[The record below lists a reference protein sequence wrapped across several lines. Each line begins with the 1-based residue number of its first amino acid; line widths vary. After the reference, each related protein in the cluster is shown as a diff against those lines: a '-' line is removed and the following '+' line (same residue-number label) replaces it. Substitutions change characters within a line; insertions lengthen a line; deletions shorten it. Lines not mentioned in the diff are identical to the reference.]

1 MITGAQPKILLDLK
15 EDGDLVINEGFA
27 DLTKIYFKEMEQNW
41 KLVRER
47 DYLTKYSAD
56 VMWLEYNDLNGEFKK
71 EHKYIK
77 VGYNLIMSPFNP
89 SYTWQTTSVTE
100 IVEQR
105 DGYVKFKTDNSTYEL
120 FKL

>member
-56 VMWLEYNDLNGEFKK
+56 VIWIEYNNLTGEFKK
-71 EHKYIK
+71 KHKFIK
-77 VGYNLIMSPFNP
+77 VGYDLIMSPFNTAR
-89 SYTWQTTSVTE
+89 TWQTTSVTE

-105 DGYVKFKTDNSTYEL
+105 DGYVKFKTENSTYEL